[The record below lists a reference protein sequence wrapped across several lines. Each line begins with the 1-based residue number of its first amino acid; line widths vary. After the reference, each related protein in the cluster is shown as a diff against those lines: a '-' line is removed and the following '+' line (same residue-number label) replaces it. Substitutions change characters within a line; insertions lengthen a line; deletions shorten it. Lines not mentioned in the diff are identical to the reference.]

1 MEIAFWICLALVFY
15 IYVGYPMIV
24 FILSQIFHRTVR
36 KSDAYPLVTLI
47 ISAFNEEREIERTVT
62 NKLVQDYP
70 QDRLEIIV
78 VSDGST
84 DRTDEIVQGLSKRHE
99 GRLKFLRQEPRQ
111 GKTQALNLAV
121 SETSSE
127 ILVFAD
133 ANSMYAPD
141 ALRKIVRNFA
151 DPSVGYVTGQM
162 IYTNPNGAGF
172 AEGSGAYMRYENALR
187 VWETQVGSVIGVDG
201 GIDAVRRNLYIPMQP
216 DQLPDFL
223 LPLNV
228 LEQGKRVVYEPEA
241 LLYEAALPAP
251 TDEFRMRVRV
261 SLRALWALYDKKNL
275 LNLFRFPIV
284 AWQLFSHKVL
294 RYCAFFPLIWLL
306 FFNVLVVEKQPFYL
320 WFLVLQLLCYVWAA
334 SGHLLRRLPHT
345 ASKLL
350 IPYYF
355 VVLNIACVIAIWKF
369 LHGQKIVFWKP
380 RGGINATMATHEH
393 KEKNRAQR

>member
-1 MEIAFWICLALVFY
+1 
-15 IYVGYPMIV
+15 MIV
-24 FILSQIFHRTVR
+24 FVLSRLLHRTVR
-36 KSDAYPLVTLI
+36 KGDAYPLVTLI
-47 ISAFNEEREIERTVT
+47 ISAFNEEKEIERTIT
-62 NKLVQDYP
+62 NKLTQDYP
-70 QDRLEIIV
+70 QDRLEIIA

-84 DRTDEIVQGLSKRHE
+84 DRTDEIIQTLCESSE

-121 SETSSE
+121 GRTSSE

-133 ANSMYAPD
+133 ANSIHAPN

-162 IYTNPNGAGF
+162 IYTNPNGTGF

-187 VWETQVGSVIGVDG
+187 AWETQVGSVVGVDG
-201 GIDAVRRNLYIPMQP
+201 GIDAVRRDLYVSMQP

-228 LEQGKRVVYEPEA
+228 VEQGKRVVYEPEA
-241 LLYEAALPAP
+241 LLYEAALPVP
-251 TDEFRMRVRV
+251 SDEFRMRVRV
-261 SLRALWALYDKKNL
+261 SLRALWALHDKKNL
-275 LNLFRFPIV
+275 LNPFRFPIF

-294 RYCAFFPLIWLL
+294 RYCAFFPLIGLL
-306 FFNVLVVEKQPFYL
+306 FFNVLVMEKQPFYSG
-320 WFLVLQLLCYVWAA
+320 FLILQLLCYAWAA
-334 SGHLLRRLPHT
+334 SGHLLRRLPRT

-350 IPYYF
+350 VPYYF
-355 VVLNIACVIAIWKF
+355 VVLNMACAIAIWKF

-380 RGGINATMATHEH
+380 RGGMSATTTTDDHE
-393 KEKNRAQR
+393 KKNRTRR